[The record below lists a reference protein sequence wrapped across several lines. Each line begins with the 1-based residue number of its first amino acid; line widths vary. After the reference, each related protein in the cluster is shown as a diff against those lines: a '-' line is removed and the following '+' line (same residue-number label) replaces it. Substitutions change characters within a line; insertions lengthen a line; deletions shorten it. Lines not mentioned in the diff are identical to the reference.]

1 MALGNV
7 GEMKIGLAFD
17 GSKLKTSMGEME
29 GKAKG
34 LGSKFASAGAQIGKV
49 LAAGFATASAA
60 AVAFGKASISA
71 YNEQE
76 KQLAKLEQTAANQK
90 WSKDATKNLMEYN
103 SELQKTGIIGDEVFA
118 AGQAQL
124 GTFALSEKSVK
135 ALTPALGDLLAATSG
150 YGTTTDNATQMAN
163 LMGKAMQG
171 NVGALQRYGVTLT
184 EAQKEIIKTGTE
196 EQKAAA
202 VAEALAANYGDFN
215 KKLAQT
221 PQGQV
226 KQLSNNF
233 GDLKEMI
240 GGLLTGDEDFSFD
253 KLTKQLELVA
263 NNVMNVIETF
273 AEPAVNAITT
283 IVDAVAQ
290 QLAPILERVLPVL
303 VKGITNIVSS
313 LVKNA
318 PKILQA
324 LLKATIMIVKELAA
338 QIPVLIPQLV
348 DAAME
353 IVKMLTAPQNLKMML
368 DAAIQLWMAL
378 WKCVPQVI
386 QSLAEAIPDVIDSLV
401 EFISEPENIMMML
414 SAALEVFKALVQAVP
429 KVLPALLNAVG
440 SLLAAVPRLIIGWV
454 NAIAGAFEQVIQ
466 KGVDKIRSFLPNM
479 KEAAKHIISGL
490 VQGLGNGVKAVTN
503 KIKEICKGAL
513 DAVKNFFGIKS
524 PSRVMAQMG
533 KYLMQGFG
541 NGIEDN
547 AGKVV
552 DAANDASKEILN
564 AMDMSATVGALT
576 TDFATSSSIESSIL
590 ASVMA
595 DDYGRVAGSETQNI
609 TVNMN
614 NNINNKLDAQE
625 IGNLMMTSIR
635 RAV

>member
-34 LGSKFASAGAQIGKV
+34 LGSKFASAGAKIGKV
-49 LAAGFATASAA
+49 LAAGFAAASAA
-60 AVAFGKASISA
+60 AIAFGKASINA

-76 KQLAKLEQTAANQK
+76 KALAKLEQTAANQN
-90 WSKDATKNLMEYN
+90 WSKNATKNLMAYN
-103 SELQKTGIIGDEVFA
+103 AELQKTGIIGDEVFA

-124 GTFALSEKSVK
+124 GTFALTEESVK
-135 ALTPALGDLLAATSG
+135 KLTPALGDLLAATSG

-184 EAQKEIIKTGTE
+184 DAQKEIIKTGTE
-196 EQKAAA
+196 QQKAAA
-202 VAEALAANYGDFN
+202 VAEALAANYGNFN
-215 KKLAQT
+215 KKLAET

-240 GGLLTGDEDFSFD
+240 GGLLAGDEDFSFD

-263 NNVMNVIETF
+263 NNVMKVIETF

-283 IVDAVAQ
+283 IVDAVAT
-290 QLAPILERVLPVL
+290 QLGPILERLLPVL
-303 VKGITNIVSS
+303 VQGATNIVMS
-313 LVKNA
+313 LVNSA
-318 PKILQA
+318 PKILDA
-324 LLKATIMIVKELAA
+324 LLKATIMIVKQLAA
-338 QIPVLIPQLV
+338 QIPVIIPQ
-348 DAAME
+348 
-353 IVKMLTAPQNLKMML
+353 IVNAFMQIVNLLTKPENLQLMLQAGLEL
-368 DAAIQLWMAL
+368 LMAL
-378 WKCVPQVI
+378 IKAIPDI
-386 QSLAEAIPDVIDSLV
+386 IIALAEAIPTIIDNIV
-401 EFISEPENIMMML
+401 EFISNPENIMMILRAGVQILM
-414 SAALEVFKALVQAVP
+414 ALVTAIP
-429 KVLPALLNAVG
+429 MVLPKLLKAVG
-440 SLLAAVPRLIIGWV
+440 SMISAVPRQIIGF
-454 NAIAGAFEQVIQ
+454 AGAIGNAFGQIIQ
-466 KGVDKIRSFLPNM
+466 KGVNKVKSFVGKM
-479 KEAAKHIISGL
+479 TSAAGNLISGL
-490 VQGLGNGVKAVTN
+490 IKGIGNGAKAVIN
-503 KIKEICKGAL
+503 KVKDICKGAL
-513 DAVKNFFGIKS
+513 DGIKSFFGIKS

-533 KYLMQGFG
+533 KFMMQGLG

-547 AGKVV
+547 ADKVV
-552 DAANDASKEILN
+552 SAANDASKEILN